1 MGYNILIV
9 DDSAITRKA
18 IMRIIGMVSEL
29 DVAEI
34 FEADN
39 GLAALQLLNEHHFD
53 LVLAD
58 LNMPE
63 MDGMEMVHQMQ
74 QAENTESIPV
84 VIISSK
90 PNTAST
96 EELLADGIRGYLHK
110 PFTPE
115 DFREII
121 TNTLGAV
128 L

>member
-39 GLAALQLLNEHHFD
+39 GLAALQLLNEHHID